1 MNPYT
6 FPHLEVCCSVRPRAP
21 GAKTYKSFETGKQF
35 EAFDKDLQWKHTHT
49 HTQSVNNDS

>member
-49 HTQSVNNDS
+49 HTVSEQR